1 MFVTIYSHW
10 ATVHCDG
17 RNSIE
22 CCVMWPWERHN
33 ISEPPFSY
41 IENVDNTC
49 LIYFTVSCEDKM
61 EKQF

>member
-1 MFVTIYSHW
+1 M
-10 ATVHCDG
+10 
-17 RNSIE
+17 R
-22 CCVMWPWERHN
+22 VMWPWERHN

-49 LIYFTVSCEDKM
+49 PIYFTISCEDKM